1 MHEGGS
7 RGRLAEARPTKGMKG
22 LGFRVDRG
30 SNYPIIRYLGFG
42 VLVTFVHVLGTWTLR
57 EEFGHRGFALPVSRL
72 YLGCE
77 FKVQGA

>member
-7 RGRLAEARPTKGMKG
+7 RGRLAEARPTKSMKG

-42 VLVTFVHVLGTWTLR
+42 VIITLVQILGKYMIIIRCLDPQ
-57 EEFGHRGFALPVSRL
+57 GKSSGIGGSR
-72 YLGCE
+72 
-77 FKVQGA
+77 FRFQDDI